1 MAERNRPGNLNP
13 TSNNASGSATT
24 RIRAG
29 VASASLPTARRNHFQ
44 STTTTSS
51 STSSTSSRNLN
62 ASRGARRPAPGS
74 SLGTADSMHLDAGVP
89 SSDSSEIVVRDSRG
103 EIELGDPP
111 TPDLEDQEEL
121 PLDSQQESEQERQR
135 LAEAVKHHQINSSA
149 VPDQPEELL
158 EAVRASLRA
167 KVAALAED
175 NWMYEAEE
183 PSRGT

>member
-24 RIRAG
+24 RIRTG

-44 STTTTSS
+44 SSTSS
-51 STSSTSSRNLN
+51 STGTSTSSRNLN

-74 SLGTADSMHLDAGVP
+74 SLATADSMHLDAGVP
-89 SSDSSEIVVRDSRG
+89 SSDSSEIVVRDSHG

-121 PLDSQQESEQERQR
+121 PLDSQQESERMSRWRCLCDLER
-135 LAEAVKHHQINSSA
+135 
-149 VPDQPEELL
+149 D
-158 EAVRASLRA
+158 
-167 KVAALAED
+167 
-175 NWMYEAEE
+175 
-183 PSRGT
+183 G